1 MVETPRKTTTLNT
14 LRRKKAKGERIT
26 CIGVYDAPMAAIADR
41 VGFDLMIVGNAGPMS
56 LLGHAD
62 PTTVTFEEQLYLTR
76 AVSRVTRYGMV
87 VGQLPFLSY
96 HASGEQAVE
105 SAGRFVREGYADVVK
120 CEGGIHLEAHIAAIV
135 RAGIPVVGHIGVQA
149 SRRTEQS
156 GFGIKG
162 RTAEEARDVV
172 QDAKAFLRAGAFAL
186 IAEQI
191 PTELAAFL
199 SHTLPVPVITQGG
212 GQVND
217 GVYNISGDLVGY
229 SAFPIPKSRGVYAN
243 VGTIIEEAMTR
254 YRDDVVSRAY
264 PTAETDFHMDKEEFR
279 TFLKLMEEK

>member
-1 MVETPRKTTTLNT
+1 
-14 LRRKKAKGERIT
+14 
-26 CIGVYDAPMAAIADR
+26 
-41 VGFDLMIVGNAGPMS
+41 
-56 LLGHAD
+56 
-62 PTTVTFEEQLYLTR
+62 
-76 AVSRVTRYGMV
+76 
-87 VGQLPFLSY
+87 
-96 HASGEQAVE
+96 
-105 SAGRFVREGYADVVK
+105 VK